1 MIKVERIN
9 GKIFFLNEQ
18 LIEIVEST
26 PDTIITLTTGHKYI
40 LKNPIDEVILMIR
53 MENRA

>member
-9 GKIFFLNEQ
+9 GKTFFLNEQ
-18 LIEIVEST
+18 LIEIIEST

-40 LKNPIDEVILMIR
+40 LRTSIDDVLSLVR
-53 MENRA
+53 SENKR

>member
-9 GKIFFLNEQ
+9 GKTFFLNEQ

-40 LKNPIDEVILMIR
+40 LKNQIEEVISMIR
-53 MENRA
+53 MENNT

>member
-9 GKIFFLNEQ
+9 GKTFFLNEQ
-18 LIEIVEST
+18 LIEIIEST

-40 LKNPIDEVILMIR
+40 LRTSINDVISLVQS
-53 MENRA
+53 ENKR